1 MFAVLKREFRSYFQ
15 NVIGW
20 LFVAALMALFGLYFY
35 VYNLRQGYPYLYY
48 TLSAITIIFMIAV
61 PILTM
66 RSFAEDRKNKT
77 DQLMLTAPVPVAK
90 VVLGKYLAMLAVFTV
105 DIAVFCVT
113 PLILRAFG
121 TIPMGESYI
130 AILAFWLYGAASIAV
145 VEGKYLRRERYTGS
159 CQRSFYVGEY
169 LRQEDIRASFQNG
182 ILTLFVPKEDKTKT
196 EEKKYITI
204 A

>member
-1 MFAVLKREFRSYFQ
+1 MKTDIRELADGYELQ
-15 NVIGW
+15 MELPGYKKEEVQ
-20 LFVAALMALFGLYFY
+20 AALHK
-35 VYNLRQGYPYLYY
+35 GYL
-48 TLSAITIIFMIAV
+48 TISAAKG
-61 PILTM
+61 
-66 RSFAEDRKNKT
+66 AEET
-77 DQLMLTAPVPVAK
+77 
-90 VVLGKYLAMLAVFTV
+90 
-105 DIAVFCVT
+105 
-113 PLILRAFG
+113 
-121 TIPMGESYI
+121 
-130 AILAFWLYGAASIAV
+130 

>member
-1 MFAVLKREFRSYFQ
+1 MLLPSIFNDNLFDDFFDFPFYDDKADRKIQRKLYGHHAGNLMKTDIRELADGYELQ
-15 NVIGW
+15 MELPGYKKEEVQ
-20 LFVAALMALFGLYFY
+20 AALHK
-35 VYNLRQGYPYLYY
+35 GYL
-48 TLSAITIIFMIAV
+48 TISAAK
-61 PILTM
+61 
-66 RSFAEDRKNKT
+66 SAEET
-77 DQLMLTAPVPVAK
+77 
-90 VVLGKYLAMLAVFTV
+90 
-105 DIAVFCVT
+105 
-113 PLILRAFG
+113 
-121 TIPMGESYI
+121 
-130 AILAFWLYGAASIAV
+130 

>member
-1 MFAVLKREFRSYFQ
+1 MAQENNTAREQTVLEKLSQDALNQARRERKMIQDTCIAELPGYKKEEVQ
-15 NVIGW
+15 
-20 LFVAALMALFGLYFY
+20 AALHK
-35 VYNLRQGYPYLYY
+35 GYL
-48 TLSAITIIFMIAV
+48 TISAAK
-61 PILTM
+61 
-66 RSFAEDRKNKT
+66 SAEET
-77 DQLMLTAPVPVAK
+77 
-90 VVLGKYLAMLAVFTV
+90 
-105 DIAVFCVT
+105 
-113 PLILRAFG
+113 
-121 TIPMGESYI
+121 
-130 AILAFWLYGAASIAV
+130 